1 MRYLISAAA
10 LIAAGLVALPAIAQP
25 PGPQG
30 PGEPGGRM
38 RDPEFRQR
46 MIEEFDKDGD
56 GRLSDEERQAMR
68 ESMRERFGRGGPGGP
83 PPEAG
88 EGGPPEGLP
97 PEGAQAERQRPERRR
112 GIEQPEGPP
121 GPRNGDRSRGR
132 RLEPLFDWFDENG
145 DGMLSREEFG
155 SLAEFAG
162 RHHPGHAGGRP
173 SFGHHGPD
181 GTPWG
186 HGAARRGADG
196 RRGPEAWPG
205 GPHDGYGRRGPEGS
219 PRRDAGPPPRQ
230 RPVNP
235 PPEAERDIPTGEPI

>member
-68 ESMRERFGRGGPGGP
+68 ETMRERFGRGGPGGP
-83 PPEAG
+83 PPAAG

-97 PEGAQAERQRPERRR
+97 PEGAQVERQRRSDVAAWMVLSARHLQMVRRQSAET
-112 GIEQPEGPP
+112 GTT
-121 GPRNGDRSRGR
+121 SR
-132 RLEPLFDWFDENG
+132 
-145 DGMLSREEFG
+145 
-155 SLAEFAG
+155 
-162 RHHPGHAGGRP
+162 H
-173 SFGHHGPD
+173 
-181 GTPWG
+181 
-186 HGAARRGADG
+186 
-196 RRGPEAWPG
+196 
-205 GPHDGYGRRGPEGS
+205 
-219 PRRDAGPPPRQ
+219 
-230 RPVNP
+230 
-235 PPEAERDIPTGEPI
+235 